1 MANDMRPVL
10 VTLRSCA
17 RHGEE
22 ETPVMNLRCTGQLR
36 MTASGYMLRYTEV
49 QKDEDT
55 GTTVSQDVIL
65 ALQPDRVTMTRLGDY
80 GTTMVFIKDRR
91 FQGAYH
97 TPYGDL
103 ELALFATQVNV
114 TMTPDQGSVHLEYQL
129 DMQGSYAAVQVI
141 DVTYTTEGAC

>member
-1 MANDMRPVL
+1 MANDIRPVL
-10 VTLRSCA
+10 VTLRSSA

-22 ETPVMNLRCTGQLR
+22 ETPVMNLRCSGQLR
-36 MTASGYMLRYTEV
+36 ETSSGYMLRYTEV

-55 GTTVSQDVIL
+55 GATVAQDVIL

-114 TMTPDQGSVHLEYQL
+114 TATPESGSVHLEYQL
-129 DMQGSYAAVQVI
+129 DMQGSFAAVQVI
-141 DVTYTTEGAC
+141 DVTYATEGAC